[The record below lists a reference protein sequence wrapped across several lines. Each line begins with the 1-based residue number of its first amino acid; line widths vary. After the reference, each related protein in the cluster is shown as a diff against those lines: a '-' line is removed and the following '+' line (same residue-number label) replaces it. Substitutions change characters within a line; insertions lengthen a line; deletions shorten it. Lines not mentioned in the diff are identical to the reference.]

1 MKSAS
6 KSRNWKRLAAVVAVA
21 GVLGLGLAAPISAQ
35 NQRTPKG
42 WNYELKDGK
51 PVRKGDRVT
60 NADGSWRETIRQ
72 GKCVTIK
79 EKTAAGEYRET
90 RECSPQ

>member
-1 MKSAS
+1 MTTAFI
-6 KSRNWKRLAAVVAVA
+6 SRHWKRLAVVIAA
-21 GVLGLGLAAPISAQ
+21 GGVLGVGLAATASAQ

-42 WNYELKDGK
+42 WSYDLKDGK

-60 NADGSWRETIRQ
+60 NADGSWREVIRQ

>member
-1 MKSAS
+1 MTTDFI
-6 KSRNWKRLAAVVAVA
+6 SRNWKRFAVVMAA
-21 GVLGLGLAAPISAQ
+21 GGVLGLGLAAPASAQ
-35 NQRTPKG
+35 SQRTPKG

-60 NADGSWRETIRQ
+60 NADGSWREVIRQ

-90 RECSPQ
+90 RECSPE

>member
-1 MKSAS
+1 MRTAFFSGNLPRLATVIAVGGLLAIGVTASAS
-6 KSRNWKRLAAVVAVA
+6 
-21 GVLGLGLAAPISAQ
+21 AQ
-35 NQRTPKG
+35 SQRTPKS

-60 NADGSWRETIRQ
+60 NADGSWREVIRQ
-72 GKCVTIK
+72 GKCTTVK